1 MDMFPNEEEINQAAD
16 LLVNRYSVS
25 SQLLGQL
32 LSTKQ
37 TKEANS
43 LIRKIGNKSPTRV
56 DVAKRLI
63 RRTGPGLFCGSNKCI
78 KELRSKLLLNLSD
91 KEVIRLFKRYKPQS
105 KITSSSYMRK
115 PLSELKWVAR
125 GPWPIDF
132 VETLDFP
139 KIFAGIR
146 PTAVLPT
153 IDDVPPLG
161 IPPKLVDF
169 QVDLKKH
176 MLDVL
181 AKDGD
186 KMRCVVTLPTGG
198 GKTRVAVEA
207 FIDWMHQRFAARQ
220 YLLWIA
226 QSEELCE
233 QAISC
238 IRQLWGAREYTS
250 SLRVYRYFGSRDIP
264 VNELQ
269 GGAVVTS
276 IQQLYNRTKS
286 GDVALDTILS
296 NTGAMIIDEAHRAVS
311 HMYDTLIT
319 KAEKICGPDLFPI
332 CGLTATPGRA
342 GLYGAEET
350 IKLVNRFDAYLVKP
364 ALGVEFA
371 KDPLRYFRENQY
383 LARPIHHVY
392 RSGREYELT
401 EVEIQQMELE
411 GDLPSGFLKRLAN
424 DRKRNELIIRRMLQL
439 PKGTSTLI
447 YSCTVEHA
455 YFLADLLSELSG
467 CHAGAISSETPLT
480 IRRGFIQDFK
490 QGNMQFLCNF
500 GVLTTGFDAPKTE
513 CIAICRPTTSEV
525 LYEQIVGRGLRGP
538 IFGGTEE
545 CLVID
550 FADNIHRLGQPRAYE
565 RFKDFWIKEEVE
577 QS

>member
-1 MDMFPNEEEINQAAD
+1 MDIFPNEEETNQAAD
-16 LLVNRYSVS
+16 LLVNKYNVS
-25 SQLLGQL
+25 AQLLGQL

-37 TKEANS
+37 TTEANS
-43 LIRKIGNKSPTRV
+43 LVRKIGSKNPNRV

-63 RRTGPGLFCGSNKCI
+63 RRRGPGLFCGSDKCV
-78 KELRSKLLLNLSD
+78 KQLRNKLLSYLTD
-91 KEVIRLFKRYKPQS
+91 EEVIRLFKLHSNQS
-105 KITSSSYMRK
+105 NINSSSYMRK

-132 VETLDFP
+132 VDTLGFP

-146 PTAVLPT
+146 PTTVPPT
-153 IDDVPPLG
+153 VDDVPPRATL
-161 IPPKLVDF
+161 PKLVEF
-169 QVDLKKH
+169 QDNLKNR
-176 MLDVL
+176 MLAVL
-181 AKDGD
+181 ARDGD

-207 FIDWMHQRFAARQ
+207 FIDWMQQRFAARQ

-250 SLRVYRYFGSRDIP
+250 SLRVYRYFGGREIP

-269 GGAVVTS
+269 GGAVVSS
-276 IQQLYNRTKS
+276 IQQLYNRAKS
-286 GDVALDTILS
+286 DNAALDIILK
-296 NTGAMIIDEAHRAVS
+296 NTGAMIIDEAHHAVS
-311 HMYDTLIT
+311 RMYDTLLT
-319 KAEKICGPDLFPI
+319 QAEKLCGPDLFPI

-342 GLYGAEET
+342 GLYSSEET
-350 IKLVNRFDAYLVKP
+350 IKLVNRFDAYLIKP
-364 ALGVEFA
+364 SLGEEFV

-383 LARPIHHVY
+383 LAWPRHIVY

-401 EVEIQQMELE
+401 EDEIKQMKLE
-411 GDLPSGFLKRLAN
+411 GDLPPGFLKRLAN
-424 DRKRNELIIRRMLQL
+424 DRKRNELIIKRMLKL
-439 PKGTSTLI
+439 PKDTPTLV
-447 YSCTVEHA
+447 YACTVEHA
-455 YFLADLLSELSG
+455 YFLADLLTELSG
-467 CHAGAISSETPLT
+467 QHAGAISSETPLT
-480 IRRGFIQDFK
+480 IRRGFIRDFK

-538 IFGGTEE
+538 KFGGTDE

-565 RFKDFWIKEEVE
+565 RFKDFWTEESVE
-577 QS
+577 KS

>member
-1 MDMFPNEEEINQAAD
+1 MNKYN
-16 LLVNRYSVS
+16 VS
-25 SQLLGQL
+25 AQLLGRL

-43 LIRKIGNKSPTRV
+43 LIRKFGNKSPTRV
-56 DVAKRLI
+56 DVAKRLV
-63 RRTGPGLFCGSNKCI
+63 RRTGPGLFCGSSKCV
-78 KELRSKLLLNLSD
+78 KELRSKLLSNLPD
-91 KEVIRLFKRYKPQS
+91 KEVIRLFRRYKTQS
-105 KITSSSYMRK
+105 NITSPSYMRK

-132 VETLDFP
+132 VETLSFP

-161 IPPKLVDF
+161 IPPKLVEF
-169 QVDLKKH
+169 QEYLKKR

-250 SLRVYRYFGSRDIP
+250 SLRVYRYFGGRDIP

-276 IQQLYNRTKS
+276 IQQLYNRSKS
-286 GDVALDTILS
+286 GDAALDIILKS
-296 NTGAMIIDEAHRAVS
+296 TGAMIIDEAHRAVS
-311 HMYDTLIT
+311 HMYDTLLT
-319 KAEKICGPDLFPI
+319 QAEKVCGSDLFPI
-332 CGLTATPGRA
+332 CGLTAAPGRA
-342 GLYGAEET
+342 GLYSAEET

-364 ALGVEFA
+364 ALGEEFA

-383 LARPIHHVY
+383 LAWPRHIVY

-401 EVEIQQMELE
+401 EEEIQQMELE

-439 PKGTSTLI
+439 PKDTPTLV
-447 YSCTVEHA
+447 YACTVEHA
-455 YFLADLLSELSG
+455 YFLADLLTELSG
-467 CHAGAISSETPLT
+467 QHAGAISSETPLT
-480 IRRGFIQDFK
+480 IRRGFIRDFK

-538 IFGGTEE
+538 KFGGTDE

-550 FADNIHRLGQPRAYE
+550 FADNIHRLGPPLAYE
-565 RFKDFWIKEEVE
+565 RFKDFWTEESVE

>member
-1 MDMFPNEEEINQAAD
+1 
-16 LLVNRYSVS
+16 
-25 SQLLGQL
+25 
-32 LSTKQ
+32 
-37 TKEANS
+37 
-43 LIRKIGNKSPTRV
+43 
-56 DVAKRLI
+56 
-63 RRTGPGLFCGSNKCI
+63 
-78 KELRSKLLLNLSD
+78 
-91 KEVIRLFKRYKPQS
+91 
-105 KITSSSYMRK
+105 MRK

-132 VETLDFP
+132 VETLGFP

-146 PTAVLPT
+146 PIATLPT
-153 IDDVPPLG
+153 IDDIPPLG
-161 IPPKLVDF
+161 IPPKLVEF
-169 QVDLKKH
+169 QEYLKKQ

-181 AKDGD
+181 AKDGER
-186 KMRCVVTLPTGG
+186 MRCVVTLPTGG

-207 FIDWMHQRFAARQ
+207 FIDWMHQRFANRQ

-250 SLRVYRYFGSRDIP
+250 ALRVYRYFGGRDIP

-276 IQQLYNRTKS
+276 IQQLYHRTKS
-286 GDVALDTILS
+286 GDMALDVILKG
-296 NTGAMIIDEAHRAVS
+296 TGAMIIDEAHRAVS
-311 HMYDTLIT
+311 NMYDTLLT
-319 KAEKICGPDLFPI
+319 QAEKICGHDLFPI

-342 GLYGAEET
+342 GLYGAAET
-350 IKLVNRFDAYLVKP
+350 IKLVNRFDAYLIKP
-364 ALGVEFA
+364 ALGEEFT

-383 LARPIHHVY
+383 LAYPRHIIY
-392 RSGREYELT
+392 RSGREYELS
-401 EVEIQQMELE
+401 EEEIQQMELE
-411 GDLPSGFLKRLAN
+411 GDIASGFLKRLAN
-424 DRKRNELIIRRMLQL
+424 DRKRNELIIKRMLQL
-439 PKGTSTLI
+439 PKGTPTLV
-447 YSCTVEHA
+447 YACTVEHA
-455 YFLADLLSELSG
+455 YFLADLLTELSG
-467 CHAGAISSETPLT
+467 QHVGAISSETPLT
-480 IRRGFIQDFK
+480 IRRGLIQDFK
-490 QGNMQFLCNF
+490 QGKIQFLCNF

-538 IFGGTEE
+538 KFGGTDE

-550 FADNIHRLGQPRAYE
+550 FADNIHRLGPPLAYE
-565 RFKDFWIKEEVE
+565 RFKNFWIGESVE